1 MKKPI
6 VQQLKNTEFKS
17 VVDAENM
24 EIIESLISSWGYV
37 KLQSESCVI
46 SFPYVANYDVK
57 NEEFTCVEID
67 LESNNILI
75 NNEILDESK
84 DEGFYEFVESLIYDV
99 KWEDDAKANVKTF
112 AASELQIK
120 VRLKS

>member
-1 MKKPI
+1 MKTLT
-6 VQQLKNTEFKS
+6 VQQLQNTEFKS
-17 VVDAENM
+17 VIECEDIEKN
-24 EIIESLISSWGYV
+24 ESLILSWGYV

-46 SFPYVANYDVK
+46 SYPYVANYDVN

-67 LESNNILI
+67 LEFESNNILI

-99 KWEDDAKANVKTF
+99 KWEDDAEAKVLTF
-112 AASELQIK
+112 ALEL
-120 VRLKS
+120 